1 MAVGSFLR
9 TQRDVGSGVN
19 AMCDRALLKDFPP
32 GEGVRVG
39 AFQEHFDEEGWIP
52 ISVPGDVHRTLLDA
66 GRIEDPFYDR
76 NAEKCAWIEAREWWY
91 RMSFDGPQEPLQ
103 PDERLR
109 LVFHGLDTFATIY
122 LNSEEL
128 GRHHNMFR
136 EAVFD
141 VGDLVRP
148 GENTLALLFDRPLD
162 HVGEEL
168 PDQWG
173 RNPER
178 VYMRKAQF
186 GSGWD
191 WGPRLPTVGI
201 WRPIE
206 LRRELRASIKGVHFY
221 TLDIDPIRRRAAVAI
236 RVEVERFAAD
246 SPLEAA
252 VTLTAPDGPL
262 VAESSLVLDGEDSNV
277 TVYLTVDNPRLWW
290 THDLGQPVLYGLRVE
305 LC

>member
-1 MAVGSFLR
+1 
-9 TQRDVGSGVN
+9 
-19 AMCDRALLKDFPP
+19 
-32 GEGVRVG
+32 
-39 AFQEHFDEEGWIP
+39 
-52 ISVPGDVHRTLLDA
+52 
-66 GRIEDPFYDR
+66 
-76 NAEKCAWIEAREWWY
+76 
-91 RMSFDGPQEPLQ
+91 MSFDGPHEPLQ

-122 LNSEEL
+122 LNGEEL

-141 VGDLVRP
+141 VGKLVRQ
-148 GENTLALLFDRPLD
+148 GENTLALLFDRPLH

-186 GSGWD
+186 GFGWD

-206 LRRELRASIKGVHFY
+206 LRRERRGSIRGVHFY
-221 TLDIDPIRRRAAVAI
+221 TLDIDPTGKRAAVAV
-236 RVEVERFAAD
+236 RFEVEGFAAHG
-246 SPLEAA
+246 PLEAS
-252 VTLTAPDGPL
+252 VSLKDPDGGQ
-262 VAESSLVLDGEDSNV
+262 VAETSLVFDGEDSNLTAYP
-277 TVYLTVDNPRLWW
+277 TVENPRLWW
-290 THDLGQPVLYGLRVE
+290 THDLGEPALYGLRVE
-305 LC
+305 LRQEGDVLDHNETRVGIRTMELD